1 MHTAG
6 KSLNCSAITLSRD
19 LVFCRS
25 ARNLSYQDKLPVEG
39 SAEQLL
45 ELKGQDLIGVPLKV
59 STLASCSPES
69 THPALST
76 HSVSK
81 QRQAKYASPTF
92 STLYRCHIW

>member
-1 MHTAG
+1 M
-6 KSLNCSAITLSRD
+6 
-19 LVFCRS
+19 
-25 ARNLSYQDKLPVEG
+25 EG

-69 THPALST
+69 THPASSI

-81 QRQAKYASPTF
+81 QQQAQYATPTF
-92 STLYRCHIW
+92 STLYRCYTW